1 MFPIKL
7 FCSILT
13 TNPKSGASCS
23 LRCLIY
29 KVHAAWRSSDRL
41 PLLKP
46 FVKNFFQVFSNF
58 FEALSFAEFTF
69 SCNPSLPAR
78 LAALASDLHTISPAL
93 PFVKNFFQIFQ
104 IFLTVLDGKPF
115 HMRRSLKRL
124 VILPVQ
130 TIKVNPFR
138 PIVFHKH
145 TS

>member
-7 FCSILT
+7 CSILT

-41 PLLKP
+41 PLFKP

-58 FEALSFAEFTF
+58 FQSLSSAEFVF

-78 LAALASDLHTISPAL
+78 LVALASDLHIIAPTFQNVNTFFRVFTSFSFCTSFLAFSDTICGLLLCQPCFPRILLAEPPHL
-93 PFVKNFFQIFQ
+93 CYPFI
-104 IFLTVLDGKPF
+104 
-115 HMRRSLKRL
+115 
-124 VILPVQ
+124 
-130 TIKVNPFR
+130 
-138 PIVFHKH
+138 
-145 TS
+145 